1 MVGQAS
7 MHGAR
12 REGPVTRLVALGL
25 ELTIGREGPHPRRR
39 HLQDTRYL
47 RGRVG
52 LLLHSRYPTLNPS
65 LAACRKQTLM
75 RVGPQLREIYPYR
88 GLQRH
93 RTIQHHGRMKA
104 SMRRPFGQA
113 TTVAVMCS
121 DASAARR
128 HASIRTLWVGPD
140 PG

>member
-1 MVGQAS
+1 

-104 SMRRPFGQA
+104 YSEDLRWKIVRGTAGRWAGGNYKLVP
-113 TTVAVMCS
+113 
-121 DASAARR
+121 
-128 HASIRTLWVGPD
+128 L
-140 PG
+140 